1 MVHSPCTELHWE
13 LGQIAAWPADDAQ
26 GLRESTTAPGGR
38 TGPGLRLLL
47 RSPSGDAWESGGIC
61 CGTTVSGTIRASVSC
76 DRHAGPS
83 PARRAS
89 RLRAVRPS
97 GVSAGAR
104 GRWIRSVNLAF
115 RCGVMTRPALD
126 TTESLASLSKA
137 RLRAWLSDGGG
148 HGGAGW
154 AAGPGGPGS
163 GSYDSGLRHHD
174 GQQGQG

>member
-1 MVHSPCTELHWE
+1 MHRDSGNRLQLLADEPGRVFDFFSAVPPEMRGSPVESV
-13 LGQIAAWPADDAQ
+13 AAQRYPARSVRQ
-26 GLRESTTAPGGR
+26 SRVIGTPG
-38 TGPGLRLLL
+38 
-47 RSPSGDAWESGGIC
+47 
-61 CGTTVSGTIRASVSC
+61 RA
-76 DRHAGPS
+76 RHAGRAAFGRY
-83 PARRAS
+83 ARPGS
-89 RLRAVRPS
+89 Q
-97 GVSAGAR
+97 R